1 MSKVWLKGDN
11 KIKKILFYLISSAFN
26 LFFLKFFAT
35 ESLDAWAEAFISK
48 RKRSTERMKKKIY
61 VNKNKQRKNVS
72 TRSRLVRWNHKG
84 PLINNYQIKI
94 KI

>member
-48 RKRSTERMKKKIY
+48 RKRSTERMKKKYMLIRT
-61 VNKNKQRKNVS
+61 NKERMC
-72 TRSRLVRWNHKG
+72 
-84 PLINNYQIKI
+84 
-94 KI
+94 